1 MPAAASPV
9 AHHVFVD
16 FENVHT
22 VDLDLVAGLPVHVT
36 LLVGMKQKRM
46 DFAFVRQ
53 IHRHASQVDPIEVG
67 ASGHNALDLV
77 LAYHL
82 GRAIARQG
90 DAAFYIV
97 SKDKDFNP
105 LIAHLRTEHLDVS
118 RHEEFAALPFLARA
132 PKRAPSAEPRES
144 AVDERFRKL
153 VDRLTT
159 KTKARP
165 VRRKTLLSHI
175 QAFYA
180 NRLSPDELEEVVT
193 TLQTRSL
200 IAIDDAGKVSY
211 P

>member
-1 MPAAASPV
+1 MPTDTL

-22 VDLDLVAGLPVHVT
+22 VDLELIAGLPVHVT
-36 LLVGMKQKRM
+36 VLVGEKQKRL

-53 IHRHASQVDPIEVG
+53 IHRHASQVTLIEVG
-67 ASGHNALDLV
+67 ASGRNALDLV
-77 LAYHL
+77 LACHL
-82 GRAIARQG
+82 GRAVAQQR

-105 LIAHLRTEHLDVS
+105 LIAHLRAEHLDVS
-118 RHEEFAALPFLARA
+118 RHDAFSALPFLGRA
-132 PKRAPSAEPRES
+132 PISRRPAELDS
-144 AVDERFRKL
+144 DERLAKL
-153 VDRLTT
+153 VDGLTR

-180 NRLSPDELEEVVT
+180 NRLAPDELEAVVA
-193 TLQTRSL
+193 TLLQRGI
-200 IAIDDAGKVSY
+200 IAISPEGKVDY